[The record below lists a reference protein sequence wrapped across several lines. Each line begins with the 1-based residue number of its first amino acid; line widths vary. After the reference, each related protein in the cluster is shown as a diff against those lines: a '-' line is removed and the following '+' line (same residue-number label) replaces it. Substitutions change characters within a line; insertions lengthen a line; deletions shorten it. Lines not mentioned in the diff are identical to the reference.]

1 MKNKKLWVIIAIA
14 LAVVLAAGGILIGVL
29 SNQGADTSGYQIV
42 VEGEFGDGAVIEY
55 TGQKVQFPVAHVADG
70 NGKIQSYAV
79 QYKVVNLGDKSEK
92 TDEYATFELKTGKY
106 QLIYTYTND
115 PAINKTVSFSIQDT
129 VSPVIT
135 FMDVPNGLFLQD
147 ITEDT
152 VNKLPLYQI
161 EDASTAEGIDLTR
174 ELTFKGEKDGD
185 FREYEYRSINNSYV
199 IEGFGT
205 FRYTLTATDAYG
217 NQTVEMVQWKV
228 KDRNWLPDQELP
240 QGILADYS
248 SEGYCNLVESGDANQ
263 YYKIG
268 NDYSDTWLEEFE
280 GARGVL
286 KIDMPFNN
294 AVGWGN
300 NTIRL
305 RVPKRFT
312 QKDLEGKYLAV
323 RIYVEGEHIK
333 DNFLFAGNNVE
344 FRPEDATT
352 RAFSTGVS
360 GLKTGQWMTFYIEA
374 ATAENIGMYPN
385 ATYNPNTT
393 FYEGGDPSDAIQLC
407 FHRDAGY
414 YNDMTLYVD
423 SISIAEHLE
432 DTTVTVFGNQATWT
446 PVAGAAGYRINING
460 QESVVEATQ
469 AELPG
474 TKGYI
479 RVTPLGNGV
488 TTLDAQTVTAVYGL
502 DAGDSLARFDDPL
515 YIDLITDQLKFSTDA
530 EHNGYRPKSLAGSF
544 GSDGVTMDIG
554 TGAWGVVTGVRMQ
567 FPNPQEK
574 GNNTTLILNMMISN
588 CDYDQIRVYDYDGTP
603 LGTISLEDS
612 YAGQFRE
619 YELDISS
626 YQKKLTGIQ
635 LIFGP
640 NKEFSSVNSGVSVCF
655 KDISLKNTY
664 YPITVDGKNLMC
676 AGTRQ
681 LIPGYTT
688 KDLVQFTTFY
698 NFGVPRDDTALSFSG
713 KVLLDG
719 KELKSSAVNVV
730 GYPGTDTICF
740 KVVHNG
746 KILTI
751 MKDSVIYYGGIAVK
765 VQETFNAKWNGS
777 SWSILDKVP
786 DAPPT
791 EYVTLSDGTKKIVEN
806 KVVLEAGYTASGV
819 VQFLNVYDFG
829 VAADD
834 TPLGFDGVVML
845 DGELVKNPLFVGYP
859 KNPIVALKAPHQDKL
874 LTILKG
880 AVIYYGESAVVV
892 DQTFNAKWNGSTWS
906 AVSSVPPIPET
917 QYVTLADGTSRE
929 LVGKVTLVPGFTL
942 DSLVQFPDI
951 YDFGAPADSTP
962 IGFEGTVL
970 LQGREVTDPAVMGY
984 KNSTTIGL
992 ERLNHKGQVVTVMEG
1007 AIIYNDKEAVLV
1019 KTTFNA
1025 VWDGSQ
1031 WTDVAEIPEP
1041 EAPQEGMLSLEYRY
1055 GTSNL
1060 IQVNT
1065 NLPATL
1071 PVANFTTSDN
1081 GCSIDESANLY
1092 QNVGWIGMENVSGTI
1107 VLTFHFN
1114 NHFSAGQT
1122 YFLPAGSIFG
1132 FTDGSKFT
1140 LQADQTF
1147 RFDGSVWTLNASEE
1161 PEEPTEP
1168 EVTEPE
1174 EPTEPQENILTFQ
1187 YRYGANKLIQLNTNL
1202 PATTPCKNF
1211 LTTDNGCDIDQSG
1224 NKYQQIGWIGMEK
1237 VGSTIVLTFNFNSA
1251 FSAGQTYFLPAGSIF
1266 GFTDG
1271 SKYTLDKDYTFT
1283 FDGTAWTMA
1292 ATFDGT
1298 AWTMAATE
1306 PAEPEE
1312 PTEPQE
1318 NILTF
1323 QYRYGANKLIQL
1335 NTNLP
1340 ATTPCKNFLTTD
1352 NGCDIDQ
1359 SGNKYQQIGW
1369 IGMEKVGSTI
1379 VLTFN
1384 FNSAFSAGQTYFLPA
1399 GSIFGFTDGSK
1410 YTLDKD
1416 YTFTFDGTAWTMAA
1430 TEPAEP
1436 EEPTEPEVTEPE
1448 EPTEPQENI
1457 LTFQYRY
1464 GANKLIQLN
1473 TDLPA
1478 TTPCKNFLT
1487 TDNGCDIDQS
1497 GNKYQQI
1504 GWIGMEK
1511 VGSTIVLTLQFN
1523 NAFSAVQTY
1532 FLPAGA
1538 VFGFTDGSK
1547 YTLDKD
1553 YTFTF
1558 DGTAWTMTATEP
1570 QENTLSFQ
1578 YRYGTNKL
1586 IQLNTDLPA
1595 TIPCKNFL
1603 TTDNG
1608 CDIDQ
1613 SGNKYQQI
1621 GWVAMEKVGNT
1632 IVMTLQFN
1640 NAFSTGQTYF
1650 LPKGAIFGFTDGS
1663 KYALDQDYTFLFNG
1677 SAWSV
1682 QE

>member
-14 LAVVLAAGGILIGVL
+14 LAVILAAGGILIGVL
-29 SNQGADTSGYQIV
+29 SNQGADTSGYKIV

-55 TGQKVQFPVAHVADG
+55 TGGKVQFPVAHVADG

-79 QYKVVNLGDKSEK
+79 QYKVVNLADKSEK

-115 PAINKTVSFSIQDT
+115 PAVNKTISFSVQDT

-161 EDASTAEGIDLTR
+161 ADASTAEGIDLKR
-174 ELTFKGEKDGD
+174 ELTFKGEMDAD
-185 FREYEYRSINNSYV
+185 FREYEYRSINNSYM

-228 KDRNWLPDQELP
+228 KDRDWLPDQALP

-268 NDYSDTWLEEFE
+268 NDYTDSWLAEFE
-280 GARGVL
+280 GAQGVL
-286 KIDMPFNN
+286 KIDLPFNN

-333 DNFLFAGNNVE
+333 DNFLSAGNNVE
-344 FRPEDATT
+344 FRAEDATT

-385 ATYNPNTT
+385 ATYNPDTT

-407 FHRDAGY
+407 FHRDTGY
-414 YNDMTLYVD
+414 YNNMTLYVD

-432 DTTVTVFGNQATWT
+432 DTTVTVHGNQATWT

-460 QESVVEATQ
+460 QESIVEATT

-515 YIDLITDQLKFSTDA
+515 YIDLFTDQLNFSTDA
-530 EHNGYRPKSLAGSF
+530 EHNGYRPQSLTGSYD
-544 GSDGVTMDIG
+544 SNGVTMEIG
-554 TGAWGVVTGVRMQ
+554 TGAWGVVSGVRLQ

-574 GNNTTLILNMMISN
+574 GNNTTLVLNMMVSN
-588 CDYDQIRVYDYDGTP
+588 SDYDQIRVYDYDGTP
-603 LGTISLEDS
+603 LGTLSLEDS
-612 YAGQFRE
+612 FAGQFRE

-719 KELKSSAVNVV
+719 KELKNSAVNVV

-751 MKDSVIYYGGIAVK
+751 MKDSVIYYGGVAVK

-777 SWSILDKVP
+777 AWSIVDKIP
-786 DAPPT
+786 DAPAT
-791 EYVTLSDGTKKIVEN
+791 EYVTLSDGSKKIVEN
-806 KVVLEAGYTASGV
+806 KVVLEAGYTAGGV

-845 DGELVKNPLFVGYP
+845 DGELVKNPAFVGYP
-859 KNPIVALKAPHQDKL
+859 KNPIIALKAPHQDKL

-906 AVSSVPPIPET
+906 AVSSVPSIPET
-917 QYVTLADGTSRE
+917 QYVTLADGTQRE
-929 LVGKVTLVPGFTL
+929 LVAKVTLTPGFTM
-942 DSLVQFPDI
+942 DTLVQFPEI

-962 IGFEGTVL
+962 LGFEGTVL

-1007 AIIYNDKEAVLV
+1007 AVIYNDKEAVLV

-1025 VWDGSQ
+1025 LWDGSK
-1031 WTDVAEIPEP
+1031 WTAVAEIPEP
-1041 EAPQEGMLSLEYRY
+1041 EKPQEGTLDFEYRY

-1092 QNVGWIGMENVSGTI
+1092 QQIGWIGMENVSGTI

-1122 YFLPAGSIFG
+1122 YFLPAGAVFG

-1140 LQADQTF
+1140 LQEDQNF
-1147 RFDGSVWTLNASEE
+1147 RFDGSVWTLNAPQPEE

-1168 EVTEPE
+1168 EV
-1174 EPTEPQENILTFQ
+1174 TEPQENILTFQ
-1187 YRYGANKLIQLNTNL
+1187 YRYGN
-1202 PATTPCKNF
+1202 
-1211 LTTDNGCDIDQSG
+1211 
-1224 NKYQQIGWIGMEK
+1224 
-1237 VGSTIVLTFNFNSA
+1237 
-1251 FSAGQTYFLPAGSIF
+1251 
-1266 GFTDG
+1266 
-1271 SKYTLDKDYTFT
+1271 
-1283 FDGTAWTMA
+1283 
-1292 ATFDGT
+1292 
-1298 AWTMAATE
+1298 
-1306 PAEPEE
+1306 
-1312 PTEPQE
+1312 
-1318 NILTF
+1318 
-1323 QYRYGANKLIQL
+1323 
-1335 NTNLP
+1335 
-1340 ATTPCKNFLTTD
+1340 
-1352 NGCDIDQ
+1352 
-1359 SGNKYQQIGW
+1359 
-1369 IGMEKVGSTI
+1369 
-1379 VLTFN
+1379 
-1384 FNSAFSAGQTYFLPA
+1384 
-1399 GSIFGFTDGSK
+1399 
-1410 YTLDKD
+1410 
-1416 YTFTFDGTAWTMAA
+1416 
-1430 TEPAEP
+1430 
-1436 EEPTEPEVTEPE
+1436 
-1448 EPTEPQENI
+1448 
-1457 LTFQYRY
+1457 
-1464 GANKLIQLN
+1464 NKLIQLN

-1478 TTPCKNFLT
+1478 TIPCKNFLT

-1523 NAFSAVQTY
+1523 SAFSAGQTY

-1547 YTLDKD
+1547 YTLDQD

-1558 DGTAWTMTATEP
+1558 DGSAWSLETAEPEEPTEP
-1570 QENTLSFQ
+1570 EITEPEVTEPEITEPEENILNFE
-1578 YRYGTNKL
+1578 YRYGAANVIQVNTN
-1586 IQLNTDLPA
+1586 LPVTTPVA
-1595 TIPCKNFL
+1595 NFL

-1608 CDIDQ
+1608 CQIDQ
-1613 SGNKYQQI
+1613 SANLYLQIGWIQMHNPSETGGVVVLTFHFNSNFTAGQTYYLPAGAVFGFTDGSLYELDKNYTFTFDGKSWSMVAEEPEENTLTFQFRYGTANLIQVNTNLPATTPVQNFLTTDNGCSIDQSANLYQQI
-1621 GWVAMEKVGNT
+1621 GWIQMHNPGETGGVVVLTFHFNG
-1632 IVMTLQFN
+1632 QFKP
-1640 NAFSTGQTYF
+1640 GQTYF
-1650 LPKGAIFGFTDGS
+1650 LPKGAVFGFADGK
-1663 KYALDQDYTFLFNG
+1663 KYVLDQDYTFTYNG
-1677 SAWSV
+1677 SSWTVS
-1682 QE
+1682 E